1 VNVLHNTKWQ
11 VEAGQPMKDDS
22 SVGDVVNGQEW
33 KGAGWEEMMLVH
45 AMMVS
50 DMSSNRWEVAWF
62 R

>member
-1 VNVLHNTKWQ
+1 
-11 VEAGQPMKDDS
+11 MKDDS